1 MTGVVLGNPDG
12 TLVEDI
18 ALEIRVVMEHSDE
31 CFETYGRLPCV
42 CSVERAAAIV
52 ESYADDPRNGTVQL

>member
-1 MTGVVLGNPDG
+1 MIGNPSG

-42 CSVERAAAIV
+42 CSVGRAVAIV
-52 ESYADDPRNGTVQL
+52 ESYADDARNGAVQVD